1 MPHYLII
8 IIITT
13 PIRLWMKPLCE
24 GSRHWGIPSVSIHS
38 HLLAAICTIGE
49 SSIFFNQSPYIPVD
63 KAIKDCQ
70 FIPLAH
76 VWYWRW
82 GMHVSHIRFHT
93 SYAFGTHLM
102 IEAFGMVVSSTYW
115 RQSIV
120 LGKKC
125 RSRYEVVISKSVA
138 SRHLT
143 LCKKIWP
150 QPTKAHKPILQRWPI
165 FPPRCLPCFLLIAIV
180 FGWVCAL
187 RCS

>member
-82 GMHVSHIRFHT
+82 GMHVSHIRFHP

-115 RQSIV
+115 RRAIV